1 MSAAPQKIRTGLV
14 ELRTR
19 LGPVYVNPSFW
30 ERVHLLWT
38 FRNFR
43 SLPKQVLNEREQR
56 LIDNLCR
63 TAVVRRAVP
72 TAETSIIGIV
82 ENVDLIP
89 MYNMETSAPMRKTV
103 NMSVTDVDIMPARA
117 VGGISVPFKWAA
129 RGAGHVVETL
139 RPRGRIHSISEAQ
152 APHPEQRPTTHHSR
166 LRSFAGEFGYWSGWS
181 VIGLCGLAVIG
192 IRLDLQKWQ
201 PTTSVTAAPAP
212 ATVQLSNRESV
223 LITPNSIHSTVAEAK
238 KIQPST
244 PQTGPVKTVV
254 AAANAPIPTKT
265 RTDSSHAANPPHVRM
280 AETKIP
286 LDPQR
291 SQRLQIAEAPAKWS
305 YPIAPDSSLTGN
317 VVLKAVVGKNGNV
330 TEIEV
335 VSGKRALANAA
346 TLAVKRWKYHT
357 HEIDGIAV
365 EAEANIKIKFL
376 GDDAVS
382 VSYSKAE

>member
-14 ELRTR
+14 ELRTK

-89 MYNMETSAPMRKTV
+89 MYNMETSAPMRKIV
-103 NMSVTDVDIMPARA
+103 NMSVTNVDVMPSRA

-139 RPRGRIHSISEAQ
+139 RPRGGIHSISEAQ
-152 APHPEQRPTTHHSR
+152 SPHPEQRPTTHHSR
-166 LRSFAGEFGYWSGWS
+166 LRSLAGEFGYWSGWS

-201 PTTSVTAAPAP
+201 PTTSVTAAPAV
-212 ATVQLSNRESV
+212 ATVQSSHRESV

-244 PQTGPVKTVV
+244 PQTGPIKTVV
-254 AAANAPIPTKT
+254 AAAKAPIPIKT
-265 RTDSSHAANPPHVRM
+265 RTDSSHAANPPHGAIGEM
-280 AETKIP
+280 KIP

-291 SQRLQIAEAPAKWS
+291 SQRLQIAEAPARWS
-305 YPIAPDSSLTGN
+305 YPTAPDSSLTGN

-335 VSGKRALANAA
+335 ISGKRTLANAA
-346 TLAVKRWKYHT
+346 TQAVKHWKYRT

>member
-14 ELRTR
+14 ELRTK

-72 TAETSIIGIV
+72 TAETAIIGIV
-82 ENVDLIP
+82 ENVELIP
-89 MYNMETSAPMRKTV
+89 MYNAETSAPLRKTV

-166 LRSFAGEFGYWSGWS
+166 LRSFAGEFGYWSGLS

-192 IRLDLQKWQ
+192 IRLDVQKWQ
-201 PTTSVTAAPAP
+201 LATSVTAAPAA
-212 ATVQLSNRESV
+212 ATVQSNRESV
-223 LITPNSIHSTVAEAK
+223 LITPNSIHSTVANAK

-254 AAANAPIPTKT
+254 AAANAPIPIKT
-265 RTDSSHAANPPHVRM
+265 RTDSSKAANPPHVRM
-280 AETKIP
+280 AETKIS
-286 LDPQR
+286 LDQQQ
-291 SQRLQIAEAPAKWS
+291 SQRLQIAEAPARWS

-317 VVLKAVVGKNGNV
+317 VILKAVVGKSGNV

-335 VSGKRALANAA
+335 ISGKRALANAA
-346 TLAVKRWKYHT
+346 TLAVRHWKYRT

-365 EAEANIKIKFL
+365 EAEANIKIKFM